1 MAEANSDGVVQAHYS
16 GSAGALLLAQG
27 KHEEAVSRLEE
38 DEDNP
43 FSMQRLIQA
52 YQKTGDKHAAERVT
66 QKLVRYNEPLIEQAM
81 VVIPFRKSRA
91 ASFEPRPERTQL
103 AMEW

>member
-1 MAEANSDGVVQAHYS
+1 M
-16 GSAGALLLAQG
+16 LLAQG
-27 KHEEAVSRLEE
+27 KYEDAILQLVE

-43 FSMQRLIQA
+43 FSMQRLFQA
-52 YQKTGDKHAAERVT
+52 YQKTGDKQSMERIA
-66 QKLVRYNEPLIEQAM
+66 QKLARYNEPLIEQAV

-91 ASFEPRPERTQL
+91 ANAETGPQRREW